1 MIAEQTVLKTQTP
14 TVMTR
19 TSRAPASRRPLTA
32 MRSSALALSHAVIS
46 WIRIG
51 ALPYATLWEA
61 SLVVD
66 LLAERDIHQ
75 PDAFSRQMP
84 SGPDSWLRG

>member
-1 MIAEQTVLKTQTP
+1 
-14 TVMTR
+14 
-19 TSRAPASRRPLTA
+19 

-66 LLAERDIHQ
+66 LLAERDTQ
-75 PDAFSRQMP
+75 EPDAFSKEMP
-84 SGPDSWLRG
+84 FSPDSWLRG

>member
-1 MIAEQTVLKTQTP
+1 MIAEQTVPQTQRP

-19 TSRAPASRRPLTA
+19 TSRTPARRPLTA
-32 MRSSALALSHAVIS
+32 MTSSALALSRAAIS

-51 ALPYATLWEA
+51 PLPYATLWEA

-66 LLAERDIHQ
+66 LLTERDIQ
-75 PDAFSRQMP
+75 EPDAFSTQMP
-84 SGPDSWLRG
+84 SSTDSWLRG